1 MYFITNSRLRP
12 THLKAIESIKIHN
25 EDDSRRLNMMNKLL
39 ERTDAMYDELDQ
51 HKLVYNMDNFIDDL
65 NTQFSSQQK

>member
-1 MYFITNSRLRP
+1 
-12 THLKAIESIKIHN
+12 
-25 EDDSRRLNMMNKLL
+25 MNKLL